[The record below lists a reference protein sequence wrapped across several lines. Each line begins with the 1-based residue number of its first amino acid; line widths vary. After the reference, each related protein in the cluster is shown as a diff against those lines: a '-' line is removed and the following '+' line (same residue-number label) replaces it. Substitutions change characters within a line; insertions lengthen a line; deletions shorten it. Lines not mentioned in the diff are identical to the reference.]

1 MNVLF
6 PAQADNRILGSK
18 VPFYAFMLIA
28 IIGSIRSCIHMLAHD
43 AGLSSIA
50 GLDLNISGAKD
61 VVFFCSQWG
70 AEQLIYVLIQW
81 IVIIRYK
88 SLIPVMWLIQFL
100 ETFLR
105 MFIAHIK
112 PITFMHT
119 PPGAIEDKIYLPLS
133 LGMAIYA
140 LLSAGRDQST
150 EIVSEDLSKPRR
162 S

>member
-1 MNVLF
+1 
-6 PAQADNRILGSK
+6 
-18 VPFYAFMLIA
+18 
-28 IIGSIRSCIHMLAHD
+28 MLAPD

-50 GLDLNISGAKD
+50 ELDLNISGAKD

-81 IVIIRYK
+81 IVIIPYR

-133 LGMAIYA
+133 LGMVIYA
-140 LLSAGRDQST
+140 LVSAERDH
-150 EIVSEDLSKPRR
+150 RR
-162 S
+162 LN